1 MIKKHKE
8 KINYIIAGLAT
19 TFVNYIVYILLTR
32 LAGVGEIWGNIL
44 AWAASVA
51 FAYIVNRVFVFESKS
66 VNIAAECAKFVLLRL
81 LSGILDTLMFAF
93 MVKTL
98 LIGDIVAK
106 TITQIVVIILNYVF
120 SKVYVFK

>member
-1 MIKKHKE
+1 MIKKYKE

-66 VNIAAECAKFVLLRL
+66 TSIAAECARFVLLRL
-81 LSGILDTLMFAF
+81 ASGIIDTLMFAF
-93 MVKTL
+93 MVKAL
-98 LIGDIVAK
+98 LMGDIVAK

>member
-1 MIKKHKE
+1 MIQKG
-8 KINYIIAGLAT
+8 KINYIIAALAT

-66 VNIAAECAKFVLLRL
+66 VNIAAPIRFSAISQKP
-81 LSGILDTLMFAF
+81 STDILPA
-93 MVKTL
+93 
-98 LIGDIVAK
+98 AAS
-106 TITQIVVIILNYVF
+106 
-120 SKVYVFK
+120 SK